1 MDLEINLNRIKY
13 LVMREL
19 DNLKIVYYFIKEEKL
34 LMWNVNRSFEL

>member
-19 DNLKIVYYFIKEEKL
+19 ESLIFVYYFMKEEKL
-34 LMWNVNRSFEL
+34 FMWNVNRNYEL

>member
-19 DNLKIVYYFIKEEKL
+19 DSLKIVYYFIKEKKL

>member
-19 DNLKIVYYFIKEEKL
+19 DSLKIVYYFIKEEKL